1 MIQFIEWSRCEYI
14 RLYVITNVPLTSVSD
29 RCYAYVWFVLTR
41 LTIQTGPTC
50 RKEILPNVCVNKIG
64 AVGVCVIQV
73 DVEVASVLDLDIG
86 IVLYKSTHYIFVW

>member
-1 MIQFIEWSRCEYI
+1 
-14 RLYVITNVPLTSVSD
+14 LTSVSD

-64 AVGVCVIQV
+64 VVGVCVIQV
-73 DVEVASVLDLDIG
+73 DVEVSSALDLDIG
-86 IVLYKSTHYIFVW
+86 RVKVHTTYSFGN